1 MNKIGK
7 KNIYVSDD
15 IDGFKNDQLRAVI
28 NKQTEQYDCSLN
40 EELNYVFDEFFDSV
54 DQIYRGTITIKS
66 KNNSKDLTNII
77 NNSKS
82 LFLNKEIFDIN
93 FFTYKH
99 YEKLKELSLGDDNFN
114 KNEYFNFECLF
125 EYNKLLE
132 KYENFLTSND
142 KRIKEPNMPY
152 YYEYVDNNFIE
163 KISGRNLPGISK
175 YEDTNFLNSLLGT
188 TANTSVKT
196 LSAEYSDPYS
206 IPNPLSTAT
215 KVGLENYLSI
225 FNSFKDNFPFYTE
238 ITFNTHLKEESNFYK
253 LFKDNSIINQI
264 INAFIIDKQNYTF
277 NNINNSNVNKKI
289 FLKGKIIDTNLF
301 NSVVTITGGVNSP
314 YIITLASL
322 YNNLLNEKM
331 RSMQDIMNGENNY
344 TEVIGYLL
352 QKFDVIKFDNDP
364 NVGVIN
370 AKESAQPLQ
379 EWYIPNCSEEFIKII
394 DTQVKYNKNYL
405 YKLNTIIMSV
415 GNKYKYTKAGYNQTN
430 SEFTV
435 DYENSP
441 DVKLFL
447 IEDSSKFINKILSYP
462 PMKPTVDLIP
472 LIGSE
477 KEIKI
482 NLSTNIGS
490 VIEKAIPLSDKDSI
504 YFNEI
509 KNTQLRKSSALMF
522 KSDDLVTK
530 FQIFRK
536 TTQPETLE
544 DFSIGDLLH
553 EINLNLSKIDFSS
566 YIDTI
571 DPKKV
576 YYYTARVVDYH
587 GGISNITEVY
597 KLENVEGVLN
607 ISLFKPEEK
616 SYNLLKSVRRYI
628 KISPS
633 FGQSIASTINPS
645 DVKLGINSDPMWN
658 KNFKMR
664 LVSKHTGRKI
674 DFNFKFK
681 TKLDK
686 EE

>member
-15 IDGFKNDQLRAVI
+15 IDGFKNDQLRAII
-28 NKQTEQYDCSLN
+28 NKQTEQYDCNLN
-40 EELNYVFDEFFDSV
+40 EELDYVFDESFDSV
-54 DQIYRGTITIKS
+54 NQKYRGTITIKS
-66 KNNSKDLTNII
+66 KNNSKNLTDII

-82 LFLNKEIFDIN
+82 LFLNKEIVDIN

-152 YYEYVDNNFIE
+152 YYEYVDSNFIE

-175 YEDTNFLNSLLGT
+175 YEDRNFLNSLLGT
-188 TANTSVKT
+188 TANTSVKA
-196 LSAEYSDPYS
+196 LSAEFSDPYS
-206 IPNPLSTAT
+206 IPSPFSTVA

-238 ITFNTHLKEESNFYK
+238 ITFNTHLKEESNFYE

-277 NNINNSNVNKKI
+277 NNIDNSNVNKKI
-289 FLKGKIIDTNLF
+289 FLKGKIIDSNLF

-322 YNNLLNEKM
+322 YNNLLNDKM
-331 RSMQDIMNGENNY
+331 RSMQDVMNGENNY

-364 NVGVIN
+364 NVGVVN
-370 AKESAQPLQ
+370 ARESAQPLQ
-379 EWYIPNCSEEFIKII
+379 EWYIPNCSDEFIKII

-415 GNKYKYTKAGYNQTN
+415 GNKYKYTKAGYSSTN
-430 SEFTV
+430 PEIIV
-435 DYENSP
+435 DYENNP

-462 PMKPTVDLIP
+462 PMKPNMDLIP

-477 KEIKI
+477 KEVKI
-482 NLSTNIGS
+482 NLSTNVGS

-504 YFNEI
+504 YFNEV
-509 KNTQLRKSSALMF
+509 KNTQLRKSTALMF
-522 KSDDLVTK
+522 RSDDLVTK

-544 DFSIGDLLH
+544 DFSISDFLY
-553 EINLNLSKIDFSS
+553 EINLNLSKIDFIS

-587 GGISNITEVY
+587 GGISNITEIY
-597 KLENVEGVLN
+597 KLESVEGVLN

-616 SYNLLKSVRRYI
+616 SYNLLKPVRRYI

-633 FGQSIASTINPS
+633 FGQSIASKIEPN

-658 KNFKMR
+658 RNFKMR

-681 TKLDK
+681 TNLDK